1 MTSWILFS
9 EKPHQEKLSSTPEVS
24 VEMISTR
31 LSKGEDNDDET
42 VIIDLNDNNAIS
54 ETYKELADQE
64 KL

>member
-1 MTSWILFS
+1 
-9 EKPHQEKLSSTPEVS
+9 
-24 VEMISTR
+24 MISTR